1 VNIFSDFIV
10 NDKNVGPPTGNNSY
24 AVTMCE
30 QSPGLYLAFI
40 TWMECLHPIK
50 CNSSQAKGK
59 MLFHTCAGMGT

>member
-1 VNIFSDFIV
+1 VVNIFSDFIV

-40 TWMECLHPIK
+40 T
-50 CNSSQAKGK
+50 
-59 MLFHTCAGMGT
+59 